1 MFPPEDT
8 FLGYTPGPAHAMGQ
22 ISVLVNT
29 LKVKIFYCKLI
40 SFQMKK
46 ESEGKEEKVIM
57 LLNRSVTTYKLNIFL
72 SLFHC
77 HLFDTQ

>member
-1 MFPPEDT
+1 
-8 FLGYTPGPAHAMGQ
+8 MGQ